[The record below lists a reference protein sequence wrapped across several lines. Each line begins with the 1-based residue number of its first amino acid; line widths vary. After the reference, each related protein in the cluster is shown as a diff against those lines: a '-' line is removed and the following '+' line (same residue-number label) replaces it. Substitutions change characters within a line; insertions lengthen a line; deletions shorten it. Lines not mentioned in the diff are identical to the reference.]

1 MKKYYFFDGTTQHGP
16 FTLEELKAYNITPQT
31 SVWFDAIPQW
41 KPAGDIPEL
50 QSLFNISAPAS
61 AVQGDW
67 NNIDFYFMDV
77 SGIQQGPFKL
87 NQLSGKINAQT
98 QIWYAPLANWTT
110 AGQVPVLKNIIGSIQ
125 ASVNTTAVSQP
136 AQTNWNAID
145 FYFMDSAGV
154 QQGPL
159 KLSQLAGKINAQ
171 TQVWY
176 DPLPKWTTAGEVAA
190 LKQIIDASIIIS
202 DSSTGNVATAV
213 TEDWSKKQFFIA
225 DANGTQQGPLTLKQL
240 EDKNITEATAV
251 WYDPLPN
258 WTTAGEVA
266 ALKQIVDAAKAKL
279 EEWKNKFY
287 FFADATGTRQGPF
300 KLDQLKDKNITSA
313 TPIWYDPLTE
323 WTTAGEVTVLKDII
337 TK

>member
-1 MKKYYFFDGTTQHGP
+1 
-16 FTLEELKAYNITPQT
+16 
-31 SVWFDAIPQW
+31 V
-41 KPAGDIPEL
+41 
-50 QSLFNISAPAS
+50 
-61 AVQGDW
+61 
-67 NNIDFYFMDV
+67 
-77 SGIQQGPFKL
+77 QQGPLKL
-87 NQLSGKINAQT
+87 SQLAGKINAQT
-98 QIWYAPLANWTT
+98 QVWYDPLPKWTT
-110 AGQVPVLKNIIGSIQ
+110 AGEVAALKNLLSSAQ
-125 ASVNTTAVSQP
+125 SATVSTSTTQP

-159 KLSQLAGKINAQ
+159 KLNQLAGKINAQ

>member
-176 DPLPKWTTAGEVAA
+176 DPLPKWTTA
-190 LKQIIDASIIIS
+190 
-202 DSSTGNVATAV
+202 
-213 TEDWSKKQFFIA
+213 
-225 DANGTQQGPLTLKQL
+225 
-240 EDKNITEATAV
+240 
-251 WYDPLPN
+251 
-258 WTTAGEVA
+258 
-266 ALKQIVDAAKAKL
+266 
-279 EEWKNKFY
+279 
-287 FFADATGTRQGPF
+287 
-300 KLDQLKDKNITSA
+300 
-313 TPIWYDPLTE
+313 
-323 WTTAGEVTVLKDII
+323 
-337 TK
+337 